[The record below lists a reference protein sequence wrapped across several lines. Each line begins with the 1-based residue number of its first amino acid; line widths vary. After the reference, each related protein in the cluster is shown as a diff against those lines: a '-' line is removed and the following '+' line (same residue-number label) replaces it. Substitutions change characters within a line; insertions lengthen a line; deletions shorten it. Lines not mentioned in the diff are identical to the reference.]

1 MKTDKAA
8 QIAVHSNTIKACDL
22 ISQAIVCVQRA
33 WIANPP
39 SEEYADNVLNE
50 SEIHLSNILERLRT
64 IAQ

>member
-8 QIAVHSNTIKACDL
+8 QIAVHSNAIKACDL
-22 ISQAIVCVQRA
+22 ISQAIACVQRA